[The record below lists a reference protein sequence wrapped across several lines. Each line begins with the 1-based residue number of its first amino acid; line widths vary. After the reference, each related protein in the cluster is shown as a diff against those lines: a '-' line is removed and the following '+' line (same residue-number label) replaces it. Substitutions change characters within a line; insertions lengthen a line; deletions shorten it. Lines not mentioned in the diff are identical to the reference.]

1 MWVMKRLGLV
11 MLCALIVGMS
21 GCIPLDEKEP
31 NDTADQAL
39 AQTYKIGRDVAIV
52 QGETGYKDQTLC
64 CPDNDYWRFTG
75 TGATIKIVVY
85 RPESIGCYDIDFGR
99 YNAAY
104 PDHFEP
110 AWYNESAGIPWS
122 DQRCNIPPGFVSP
135 ETRTFTFDSSYNM
148 VRVHPAARYRLDVSF
163 F

>member
-1 MWVMKRLGLV
+1 MKRLGLV

-75 TGATIKIVVY
+75 TGTTIKIVVY